1 MISRKEMYFLLDDA
15 SDCAL
20 FCLND
25 EKNKKRPSQGAINH
39 LQDVYD
45 RLITAREEYA
55 QHD

>member
-1 MISRKEMYFLLDDA
+1 MIRKEMYFLLDDA